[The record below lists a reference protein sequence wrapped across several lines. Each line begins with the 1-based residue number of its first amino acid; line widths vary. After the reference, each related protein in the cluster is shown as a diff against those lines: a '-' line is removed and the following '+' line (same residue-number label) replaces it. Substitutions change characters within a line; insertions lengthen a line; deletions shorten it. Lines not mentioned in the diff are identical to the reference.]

1 MHVNAT
7 HITPGI
13 LTPFNDIVHAHN
25 MHADIVYAHAI
36 HARTVHARVMQAQ
49 YVSSVLKPSSR

>member
-1 MHVNAT
+1 
-7 HITPGI
+7 
-13 LTPFNDIVHAHN
+13 

-49 YVSSVLKPSSR
+49 YVSSVLKPSSRYIFAACQFI